1 MPVRIS
7 LIPHNIPE
15 IISETGGTIDFTIRI
30 DNIDATA
37 HTVTVWCD
45 ITLPDSGTFGPVLGP
60 VHFTIGAGI
69 TVSRVRTQ
77 NIPAPAPMGIYHYNA
92 YAVVGTDT
100 CKDNFLWGKIAT
112 FEGLRN
118 SGLRMTEAGWENYGE
133 PITDLDAPD
142 KLTTQPSK
150 FTLYPPSPNPF
161 NEKTVISFQL
171 PSAMEVE
178 LRIYDIAGREVW
190 RLASRISQLGTN
202 QVVWNAE
209 GMASGVYFVRL
220 KAGEFSQVQ
229 KMVLMK

>member
-1 MPVRIS
+1 
-7 LIPHNIPE
+7 
-15 IISETGGTIDFTIRI
+15 
-30 DNIDATA
+30 
-37 HTVTVWCD
+37 
-45 ITLPDSGTFGPVLGP
+45 
-60 VHFTIGAGI
+60 
-69 TVSRVRTQ
+69 
-77 NIPAPAPMGIYHYNA
+77 MGIYHYNA

-171 PSAMEVE
+171 PDASWVE
-178 LRIYDIAGREVW
+178 LAVFDVQGQEVQSLVNGQW
-190 RLASRISQLGTN
+190 SSGKHSVT
-202 QVVWNAE
+202 WNAE

-220 KAGEFSQVQ
+220 KAGEFSQTQ